1 VSPAGVT
8 TERGTAEGVV
18 GQPSP
23 GGAGR
28 FGRIRRLASGPG
40 LGAEPAAAP
49 GVGRWG
55 SWASHLLLAVVAYV
69 PQLMAQPGVVS
80 SDTKTYLYL
89 DINRFIPASASMW
102 DPTVGLGTVTHQ
114 QIGYLFPMGPF
125 FWFFHAIGVPVW
137 VAQRLWVGSILFA
150 AGAGVLFL
158 CRTLALRGL
167 GPLVAGFAYMFS
179 PYFLQYVGRI
189 SVLLLP
195 WAGLPWLVALA
206 ALAVRRG
213 GWRDSA
219 RFAVVVALVSSINAT
234 SLLYVGLGPAL
245 WLVYSVVG
253 LREATWR
260 QAGSAALK
268 LAGMSLVV
276 SFWWIAGLAV
286 EGGFGVA
293 ILQTTET
300 VQTVSQTSTPIEV
313 LRGLG
318 YWYFYGTDRLGP
330 WVSSSV
336 QLTQEIA
343 ALGFGFAV
351 PALSFVAAVFTRW
364 RYRAFFVLLVL
375 MGLVL
380 AVGTYPFAD
389 PTWLGHALKAFMTET
404 SAGLAL
410 RSTDRAT
417 PLLALGI
424 AMLLG
429 AGVAALGRRSR
440 PFALGVA
447 ALSVAVVAAANP
459 AAFNGSTVADK
470 YTQPARLPGYTLA
483 AAKALNH
490 EGAGSRVLG
499 IPGSD
504 FADYDYG
511 DTTDPVYPAILN
523 RGYVSREQVPQGSTA
538 TEDLL
543 YALDDPMQVGASNPN
558 ALPPIARL
566 MSVGDVLVQSD
577 LNYERYDQPPPAQLW
592 AQLQPTPSGLGP
604 PTCYGTPRPDHG
616 PLPQVDE
623 AALAHPNPVEPC
635 PLEVM
640 AVANP
645 RPIVRA
651 EPTASPVV
659 LDGDGEGL
667 VAAAGVGLLAHDP
680 TVLYAGTLDQ
690 HPGQLTAALRR
701 GATVVVTDTNRHRAF
716 RWDTIVDEAG
726 QTLTATQPQQT
737 DPFNSPVVLFPGA
750 PITSYTVA
758 SYLGVRSVTAS
769 AYGDAVTYLPE
780 DRPSQ
785 AIDGSLDTAWETGA
799 FGQPIGQWWQVQFVR
814 PTTTGAVNLVQ
825 PLAGANNRWITRAT
839 LTFDGGHPLT
849 VRLGAASRTAQGQT
863 ITFPSRTFG
872 TLRIRIDATNMKG
885 TDLNAGPS
893 SVGFAEVRVAG
904 TTATELID
912 LPSDVLGGTATSTAA
927 DRLVLLL
934 TRQRVSPYPPRQ
946 DPEVSIDRSFVL
958 PNARTFALTGTARIN
973 ALIPDD
979 QIDRLVGRQQA
990 SGIVAYSKGRLPGN
1004 LSAGASAALDG
1015 NAATVWSPGFGAAS
1029 QLGSWIHVDL
1039 PKPITFDHLDL
1050 QIVDDGRH
1058 SVPTELTVATE
1069 NGSTK
1074 VRIPPLR
1081 AGTRPGSTVSV
1092 PVSFPALH
1100 GRHLQFTVS
1109 GVHLRSTRSYTSRQ
1123 LTALPVGIAE
1133 LGIPG
1138 VVDPPPPAAIPS
1150 TCRSDLLSIDGQPV
1164 WLSVGGSSSA
1174 ALAGD
1179 GLNVSLCGPDAAGLH
1194 LGAGSHLVEAANGHT
1209 TGWNLDELALDSAGG
1224 GTAMADVSPSALVA
1238 PPPSSA
1244 GPTARATSQSATTI
1258 HVRVRGVTASTGPFY
1273 VVLGESINRGWT
1285 ATVDGGPSLG
1295 APELMDGFANGWIV
1309 NPRLVAGEIRHGTL
1323 TLTLRWTPQRLIWA
1337 ALVVSGAGLAA
1348 ALLLSV
1354 LPDRTRWRRR
1364 GRHRRAA
1371 AAAGTG
1377 PGGGEVLDAEP
1388 AAAVATLASP
1398 LAYPPARPRLLVGAV
1413 TALLLGAG
1421 LAAVTRPWIGLAV
1434 GAAAAVALLVPRT
1447 RGLLTAGAVG
1457 LMVAAGAVV
1466 VVDQATHPAQAGG
1479 TWPPTF
1485 STAAVLAWTAVACL
1499 VADAIVELVRRAAA
1513 RSANGPEVADD
1524 PIRAT
1529 PGSDPLTGPAVPPG
1543 PDGSATSTSQSGPSA

>member
-1 VSPAGVT
+1 MSPAGVT
-8 TERGTAEGVV
+8 TERGTAEGAFD
-18 GQPSP
+18 QPP
-23 GGAGR
+23 AG
-28 FGRIRRLASGPG
+28 
-40 LGAEPAAAP
+40 
-49 GVGRWG
+49 GRWVW
-55 SWASHLLLAVVAYV
+55 WAAHLLLALVAYV

-89 DINRFIPASASMW
+89 DIDRFIPASASMW

-114 QIGYLFPMGPF
+114 QIGYLLPMGPY
-125 FWFFHAIGVPVW
+125 FWFFHTIGVPVW
-137 VAQRLWVGSILFA
+137 VAQRLWVGTILFA

-167 GPLVAGFAYMFS
+167 GPLVAAFAYMFS

-213 GWRDSA
+213 SWRDSA

-253 LREATWR
+253 LRESTWR
-260 QAGSAALK
+260 QAGAAALK
-268 LAGMSLVV
+268 LIGMSLVV

-336 QLTQEIA
+336 QLTQELVPLA
-343 ALGFGFAV
+343 FGFAV
-351 PALSFVAAVFTRW
+351 PALAFIAAVFTRW
-364 RYRAFFVLLVL
+364 RYRAFFVLVAA

-380 AVGTYPFAD
+380 AVGVYPYAD

-429 AGVAALGRRSR
+429 AGVSAVAQRSR
-440 PFALGVA
+440 PLALGLA
-447 ALSVAVVAAANP
+447 ALSVAMVAAANP
-459 AAFNGSTVADK
+459 PAFNGSTVADK
-470 YTQPARLPGYTLA
+470 YTQPAQLPGYTLA

-490 EGAGSRVLG
+490 EGDGTRVLG

-504 FADYDYG
+504 FANYDYG

-543 YALDDPMQVGASNPN
+543 YALDNPMQVGASNPG
-558 ALPPIARL
+558 AIAPIARL

-577 LNYERYDQPPPAQLW
+577 LNYEHYDQPPPSQLW
-592 AQLQPTPSGLGP
+592 AQLQPTPSGLGTP
-604 PTCYGTPRPDHG
+604 ACYGTPRPDHG

-623 AALAHPNPVEPC
+623 AALANPNPVEPC

-651 EPTASPVV
+651 EPTTSPVV

-667 VAAAGVGLLAHDP
+667 VAAAGAGLLADNP
-680 TVLYAGTLDQ
+680 TVLYAGTFDQ
-690 HPGQLTAALRR
+690 HPSQLTAALGH
-701 GATVVVTDTNRHRAF
+701 GATVVVTDTNRRRAF

-737 DPFNSPVVLFPGA
+737 DPSNSPIVLFKGA
-750 PITSYTVA
+750 PITSYTLA

-769 AYGDAVTYLPE
+769 GYGDTVTYLPE

-785 AIDGSLDTAWETGA
+785 AVDGNLDTAWEVGA
-799 FGQPIGQWWQVQFVR
+799 FGQPLGQWWQMQFLR
-814 PTTTGAVNLVQ
+814 PTTTTAVNLIQ
-825 PLAGANNRWITRAT
+825 PLTGGNNRWITRAT
-839 LTFDGGHPLT
+839 LTFDGKHPLT
-849 VRLGAASRTAQGQT
+849 VRLGQASRTAQGQT
-863 ITFPSRTFG
+863 ITFPSRTFS
-872 TLRIRIDATNMKG
+872 TLRIRIDATNLKG

-893 SVGFAEVRVAG
+893 SVGFAEVRVAN

-912 LPSDVLGGTATSTAA
+912 LPSDVLGGTGTTTAA
-927 DRLVLLL
+927 DRLVILL

-946 DPEVSIDRSFVL
+946 DPEVSLDRSFVL
-958 PNARTFALTGTARIN
+958 PNARTFTLTGTARIN

-990 SGIVAYSKGRLPGN
+990 SGIVAYSEGRLPGD
-1004 LSAGASAALDG
+1004 LKAGASAALDG
-1015 NAATVWSPGFGAAS
+1015 NPATVWSPGFGAAS

-1039 PKPITFDHLDL
+1039 PKPITFNHLNL

-1058 SVPTELTVATE
+1058 SVPTQLTVATE

-1074 VRIPPLR
+1074 VPIPPLK
-1081 AGTRPGSTVSV
+1081 AGTKPGSTVTV
-1092 PVSFPALH
+1092 PVSFPALT
-1100 GRHLQFTVS
+1100 GSHLQFTVS
-1109 GVHLRSTRSYTSRQ
+1109 GVHFLTTLSYTSRQ
-1123 LTALPVGIAE
+1123 RIALPVGIAE

-1150 TCRSDLLSIDGQPV
+1150 SCQSDLLTIDGQPV
-1164 WLSVGGSSSA
+1164 WLRVSGSSSA

-1179 GLNVSLCGPDAAGLH
+1179 GLSVSLCGPDATGLH
-1194 LGAGSHLVEAANGHT
+1194 LGAGTHVLQAANGHT

-1224 GTAMADVSPSALVA
+1224 GATEPDVSPTALVA
-1238 PPPSSA
+1238 PSAPSG

-1258 HVRVRGVTASTGPFY
+1258 HVQVSHVTAAAGPFY
-1273 VVLGESINRGWT
+1273 LVLGESINRGWT

-1295 APELMDGFANGWIV
+1295 APELIDGFANGWIV
-1309 NPRLVAGEIRHGTL
+1309 NPRLVAGQIHNGTL
-1323 TLTLRWTPQRLIWA
+1323 TVTLRWAPQRLIWV
-1337 ALVVSGAGLAA
+1337 ALIVSGAGLVAV
-1348 ALLLSV
+1348 LLLSV
-1354 LPDRTRWRRR
+1354 LPERTRRRRR
-1364 GRHRRAA
+1364 GRHELDLGAGAA
-1371 AAAGTG
+1371 A
-1377 PGGGEVLDAEP
+1377 D
-1388 AAAVATLASP
+1388 ATLASP
-1398 LAYPPARPRLLVGAV
+1398 LEYPPARPRPLVAAI
-1413 TALLLGAG
+1413 TALLLGG
-1421 LAAVTRPWIGLAV
+1421 VLAAVTRPYIGLAV
-1434 GAAAAVALLVPRT
+1434 GIATAAVLLVPRT
-1447 RGLLTAGAVG
+1447 RGLLTAAAVG
-1457 LMVAAGAVV
+1457 LMVAAGTVV
-1466 VVDQATHPAQAGG
+1466 VVDQATAPAQAGG

-1485 STAAVLAWTAVACL
+1485 STAALLAWGAVACL
-1499 VADAIVELVRRAAA
+1499 VADAVAELVRR
-1513 RSANGPEVADD
+1513 SATRVEPPQEPDD
-1524 PIRAT
+1524 PA
-1529 PGSDPLTGPAVPPG
+1529 A
-1543 PDGSATSTSQSGPSA
+1543 STTQFGPSA

>member
-1 VSPAGVT
+1 MSPAGVT

-23 GGAGR
+23 GGDGR
-28 FGRIRRLASGPG
+28 FGSIRRLTSGPG
-40 LGAEPAAAP
+40 VGAKAGVEQA
-49 GVGRWG
+49 VGRWG
-55 SWASHLLLAVVAYV
+55 SWTAHLLLAVIAYV
-69 PQLMAQPGVVS
+69 PQLLAQPGVVS

-137 VAQRLWVGSILFA
+137 VAQRLWVGTILFA

-167 GPLVAGFAYMFS
+167 GPLVAAFAYMFS

-195 WAGLPWLVALA
+195 WAGLPWMVALT

-245 WLVYSVVG
+245 WLVYAVVG

-260 QAGSAALK
+260 QAGAAALK

-276 SFWWIAGLAV
+276 SLWWIAGLAV

-336 QLTQEIA
+336 QLTQELVPLA
-343 ALGFGFAV
+343 FSFVV

-364 RYRAFFVLLVL
+364 RARAFFVLLVL
-375 MGLVL
+375 VGLVL
-380 AVGTYPFAD
+380 AVGTYPFSD
-389 PTWLGHALKAFMTET
+389 PTWFGHALKAFMTET

-417 PLLALGI
+417 PLVILGI

-429 AGVAALGRRSR
+429 AGVTALGRRSR
-440 PFALGVA
+440 LFALGAA
-447 ALSVAVVAAANP
+447 ALSVALVAAANP
-459 AAFNGSTVADK
+459 PAFNGSTVADK

-490 EGAGSRVLG
+490 EGAGTRVLG

-504 FADYDYG
+504 FANYDYG

-523 RGYVSREQVPQGSTA
+523 RGYISREQVPQGSTA

-543 YALDDPMQVGASNPN
+543 YALDDPMQVGASNPD
-558 ALPPIARL
+558 ALAPIARL

-577 LNYERYDQPPPAQLW
+577 LNYEHYDQPPPAQLW
-592 AQLQPTPSGLGP
+592 AQLQPTPNGLGT

-640 AVANP
+640 AVAHP

-651 EPTASPVV
+651 ESTASPVV
-659 LDGDGEGL
+659 LDGDSEGL
-667 VAAAGVGLLAHDP
+667 VAAAGAGLLARDP

-690 HPGQLTAALRR
+690 HPGQLTAALRH
-701 GATVVVTDTNRHRAF
+701 GATVVVTDTNRRRAF

-737 DPFNSPVVLFPGA
+737 DPWNSPVVLFPGA

-785 AIDGSLDTAWETGA
+785 AIDGNLDTAWETGA
-799 FGQPIGQWWQVQFVR
+799 FGQPIGQWWQVQFVE

-825 PLAGANNRWITRAT
+825 PLTGGNNRWITRAT

-863 ITFPSRTFG
+863 ITFPSRTFS
-872 TLRIRIDATNMKG
+872 TLRIRIDATNLKG

-912 LPSDVLGGTATSTAA
+912 VPSDVLGSAGTSTAP
-927 DRLVLLL
+927 DRLVILL

-958 PNARTFALTGTARIN
+958 PNARTFTLTGTARIN

-990 SGIVAYSKGRLPGN
+990 SGIVAYSKGRLPGD
-1004 LSAGASAALDG
+1004 LSDGASAALDG
-1015 NAATVWSPGFGAAS
+1015 NPRTVWSPGFGAAS

-1039 PKPITFDHLDL
+1039 PKPVTFDHLNL

-1058 SVPTELTVATE
+1058 SVPTQLTVATE

-1081 AGTRPGSTVSV
+1081 AGTKPGSTVSV

-1100 GRHLQFTVS
+1100 GQHLQFTVS
-1109 GVHLRSTRSYTSRQ
+1109 GVHLRFTRSYSSRQ
-1123 LTALPVGIAE
+1123 FIALPVGIAE

-1150 TCRSDLLSIDGQPV
+1150 SCRNDLLSIDGQPV
-1164 WLSVGGSSSA
+1164 WLSVRGSSSA
-1174 ALAGD
+1174 ALAGN

-1194 LGAGSHLVEAANGHT
+1194 LGAGSHVLEATDGHT
-1209 TGWNLDELALDSAGG
+1209 TGWNLDELALDSAAGG
-1224 GTAMADVSPSALVA
+1224 AAMPDVSPTALVA
-1238 PPPSSA
+1238 PTRTSSV
-1244 GPTARATSQSATTI
+1244 PTARATSQSATTL
-1258 HVRVRGVTASTGPFY
+1258 HVRVSGITTAAGPFHLI
-1273 VVLGESINRGWT
+1273 LGESINRGWT

-1295 APELMDGFANGWIV
+1295 APELIDGFANGWIV
-1309 NPRLVAGEIRHGTL
+1309 NPRLLAGEIHQGTL
-1323 TLTLRWTPQRLIWA
+1323 TVTLRWAPQRLIWA
-1337 ALVVSGAGLAA
+1337 ALLVSGAGLLA

-1354 LPDRTRWRRR
+1354 LPDRNRRRRRRRRR
-1364 GRHRRAA
+1364 GRHQRDAA
-1371 AAAGTG
+1371 GSGTG
-1377 PGGGEVLDAEP
+1377 PGGAEVLLAGPSE
-1388 AAAVATLASP
+1388 AIATVASP
-1398 LAYPPARPRLLVGAV
+1398 LAYPPARPRPLVVAV
-1413 TALLLGAG
+1413 TALLLGAV
-1421 LAAVTRPWIGLAV
+1421 LATVTRPWIGLAV
-1434 GAAAAVALLVPRT
+1434 GVAATAALLVSRT

-1457 LMVAAGAVV
+1457 LMVAAGTVV
-1466 VVDQATHPAQAGG
+1466 VLDQVTHPVQAGG

-1485 STAAVLAWTAVACL
+1485 STAVLLVWGAVACL
-1499 VADAIVELVRRAAA
+1499 VADATVEVLHQRAERAERAA
-1513 RSANGPEVADD
+1513 RGPEVADD
-1524 PIRAT
+1524 PIGASAGLGT
-1529 PGSDPLTGPAVPPG
+1529 PNDPPDDGPG
-1543 PDGSATSTSQSGPSA
+1543 GSAPPA